1 MIATDDLP
9 GMQALTTAL
18 STRLG
23 AIQAKRDQREA
34 RLREEEKKEQMA
46 QRQRATRL
54 LFEDAERRILERAA
68 AADERKRQSQLRFEA
83 EQAERNRLVA
93 EQMAAAKA
101 RIEGAQKAMER
112 LADETRRQ
120 FAEREAQLAAKRAE
134 QARENEEHMRQSRER
149 QLALALRRGKIFDKM
164 KSDEEARVN
173 ELLSKMMSQE
183 EAMEQMAKERR
194 LLGALR
200 EERRRLSMQDKQQ
213 NIGRLMRVKEHEA
226 DMMRQKNA
234 ADDEREAQRKR
245 NKAALIEHQRLEAS
259 KAEWAKQEL
268 LDKLAK
274 ARSPREL
281 QRLSGMI
288 PGTAAGATAA
298 GATAAGATAAGASST
313 PSAVPSSPPSADRLS
328 AGSSAE
334 ILSATRSG
342 AAQDGAE
349 DDSADEDGASELDEA
364 YAALM
369 DVPMFE
375 AEMGEMAA
383 WRAMA
388 MEAMEGLEVP
398 PAKSLAVS
406 APRAHPKP
414 PTIPPS
420 GNAAPRPSTA
430 RTLKPAA
437 SAESE
442 TDYEPAQVMM
452 GRPSTAGA
460 RLA

>member
-1 MIATDDLP
+1 
-9 GMQALTTAL
+9 MQVLTTAL
-18 STRLG
+18 PTRLG
-23 AIQAKRDQREA
+23 AIQAKRDKKEA

-46 QRQRATRL
+46 ERQRATRL

-68 AADERKRQSQLRFEA
+68 AADERKRQSQMRFEA
-83 EQAERNRLVA
+83 EQAERNRMVA

-298 GATAAGATAAGASST
+298 GASSS

-349 DDSADEDGASELDEA
+349 DDSADEDGASELDQA

>member
-1 MIATDDLP
+1 
-9 GMQALTTAL
+9 MQVLTTAL
-18 STRLG
+18 PTRLG
-23 AIQAKRDQREA
+23 AIQAKRDKREA

-134 QARENEEHMRQSRER
+134 QARENEEHVRQTRER

-164 KSDEEARVN
+164 KSDEEARVH

-183 EAMEQMAKERR
+183 EMMEQMARERR
-194 LLGALR
+194 LMAAMR
-200 EERRRLSMQDKQQ
+200 EEQRRLSMQDKQQ
-213 NIGRLMRVKEHEA
+213 NIARLMRAKEHEA
-226 DMMRQKNA
+226 DLMRLKNA
-234 ADDEREAQRKR
+234 EDDEREALRKR
-245 NKAALIEHQRLEAS
+245 NKAALIEHQRLEAA
-259 KAEWAKQEL
+259 KAERAKQEL
-268 LDKLAK
+268 LDQLAK

-288 PGTAAGATAA
+288 PGSAAGATAA
-298 GATAAGATAAGASST
+298 
-313 PSAVPSSPPSADRLS
+313 VPSSLPSADRLS
-328 AGSSAE
+328 AGTSAE
-334 ILSATRSG
+334 IGATLSG
-342 AAQDGAE
+342 AAQDGAAQDGAAQDGAAQDGAEE
-349 DDSADEDGASELDEA
+349 DDAEEDDASELDEA
-364 YAALM
+364 YAALV

-388 MEAMEGLEVP
+388 TIEGP
-398 PAKSLAVS
+398 PTKSLEAS

-437 SAESE
+437 SESE
-442 TDYEPAQVMM
+442 TDYEPAQVM

>member
-9 GMQALTTAL
+9 GMQVLTTAL

-68 AADERKRQSQLRFEA
+68 AADERKRQSQMRFEA

-288 PGTAAGATAA
+288 PGSAAGATA
-298 GATAAGATAAGASST
+298 
-313 PSAVPSSPPSADRLS
+313 AVPSSPPSADRLS
-328 AGSSAE
+328 AGTSAE
-334 ILSATRSG
+334 ILGEILGATLSG
-342 AAQDGAE
+342 AAQDGAAQDGAAQDGAE
-349 DDSADEDGASELDEA
+349 EDGASELDEA
-364 YAALM
+364 YAALIELEM
-369 DVPMFE
+369 G
-375 AEMGEMAA
+375 AMGEMGA

-388 MEAMEGLEVP
+388 AIEGP
-398 PAKSLAVS
+398 PTKSLEAS